1 MQPLELKKSFQ
12 YHRFPKPTISKT
24 QEALIY
30 FPEIPSPLKIGAIGQ
45 NGGYANALATANW
58 SDKSI
63 NFKIDLIPSY
73 ITIFHELGHIL
84 QFLKLA
90 PSGEES
96 ASIFGLSRIPLEL
109 CDVDYIPY
117 FGPIPREHI
126 PTLCKSAIQK
136 RESGERHYL
145 KWAYSEFLNMQKTR
159 GL

>member
-1 MQPLELKKSFQ
+1 MQSLELKKSFQ
-12 YHRFPKPTISKT
+12 HHRFPKPTISKT
-24 QEALIY
+24 QEALSY
-30 FPEIPSPLKIGAIGQ
+30 FPEIPLPLKIGAIGQ
-45 NGGYANALATANW
+45 NGGYTHTLATADW

-63 NFKIDLIPSY
+63 NYKNDLIPSN

-84 QFLKLA
+84 QFYKHA

-96 ASIFGLSRIPLEL
+96 ASIFGLARIPLEL
-109 CDVDYIPY
+109 CDADYIPY

-126 PTLCKSAIQK
+126 PALCKSAIQK

-145 KWAYSEFLNMQKTR
+145 KWAYGELIHVQKAR